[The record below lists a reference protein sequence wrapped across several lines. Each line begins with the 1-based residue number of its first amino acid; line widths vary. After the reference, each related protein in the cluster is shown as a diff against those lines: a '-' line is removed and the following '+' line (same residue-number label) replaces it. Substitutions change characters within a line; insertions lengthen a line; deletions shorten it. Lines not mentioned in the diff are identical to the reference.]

1 MFLVSSFIGF
11 CVYYTAKKVEK
22 ANIDFKK
29 NRDIVFF
36 IRTMK
41 NFSEDFFYY
50 LGLYLFHKYP
60 HKVQEEQEAMEELC
74 VKETEQRK
82 LIKKLK
88 HHDKDMLQ
96 FVIISISSFV
106 LMRIFGTVV
115 YCALDEGN
123 TIRQPMYILVPIYK
137 LFLLSFLIYSV
148 FVAGLQRL
156 RLKMYV
162 ETLKNENLFYQK
174 KNILKKYLKGA
185 LSGLRQFLAT
195 GSPLKI
201 MKNVFYFN
209 SKALFVL
216 EIFNFFS
223 RLFWSCSKMA

>member
-41 NFSEDFFYY
+41 NFSEDFYY
-50 LGLYLFHKYP
+50 LDLYLFHKYP

-82 LIKKLK
+82 LLKKLK
-88 HHDKDMLQ
+88 RHDKDMLK

-115 YCALDEGN
+115 YCTLDEGN
-123 TIRQPMYILVPIYK
+123 TIRHPMYILVPIYK
-137 LFLLSFLIYSV
+137 LFSLSFLIYPV

-185 LSGLRQFLAT
+185 LSGLRQFLTT
-195 GSPLKI
+195 GSPIKIYEKCLLFQLKSS
-201 MKNVFYFN
+201 FR
-209 SKALFVL
+209 
-216 EIFNFFS
+216 S
-223 RLFWSCSKMA
+223 RDI